1 MGCTSVDAECQ
12 EAGISAGDGVRTSS
26 LRCWMPSQTTSSH
39 LDLGRI
45 FQQKRRPGV
54 GVCVCVC
61 GLWLVLLRARRLQMD
76 LYGQN
81 DKAKAQAA
89 YKAGCVVL
97 VVGVGAK
104 DSR

>member
-1 MGCTSVDAECQ
+1 M
-12 EAGISAGDGVRTSS
+12 
-26 LRCWMPSQTTSSH
+26 
-39 LDLGRI
+39 
-45 FQQKRRPGV
+45 
-54 GVCVCVC
+54 C

-97 VVGVGAK
+97 VVGVRAK

>member
-1 MGCTSVDAECQ
+1 MLDAFPDNKQ
-12 EAGISAGDGVRTSS
+12 PLGLGKSIPAKPSS
-26 LRCWMPSQTTSSH
+26 S
-39 LDLGRI
+39 
-45 FQQKRRPGV
+45 GV
-54 GVCVCVC
+54 GRGVLC
-61 GLWLVLLRARRLQMD
+61 GWVLLCARRLQMD

-81 DKAKAQAA
+81 DKAKAKAA